1 MIQAV
6 NCPALNHD
14 ELQRNEAYVMHDAVA
29 HTWERVEIISR
40 TRQIQVLGRPQTFNY
55 QFMKLD
61 ENHLLC
67 QTLASTS
74 SIHAPLPAS
83 RLRQYF
89 SSAIAVRFEGLD
101 SEDGTELYA
110 ILDSILPGDVLTGK
124 VVGFDHVHG
133 SEDG

>member
-55 QFMKLD
+55 Q
-61 ENHLLC
+61 LLKIYP
-67 QTLASTS
+67 AKG
-74 SIHAPLPAS
+74 PL
-83 RLRQYF
+83 
-89 SSAIAVRFEGLD
+89 
-101 SEDGTELYA
+101 
-110 ILDSILPGDVLTGK
+110 GDLGINPWYTIRSYI
-124 VVGFDHVHG
+124 FAF
-133 SEDG
+133 